1 VNIELQHFELEFL
14 TTPTIKNATL
24 VEFTTEWTYPGTED
38 LEEEPREQRPGSWMM
53 HFDGAFAHQGA
64 GVGVIL
70 TSPIGDKLYYVVH
83 LCFKREPDKVSNNIA
98 EYEGLLA
105 GLRASIS
112 LGVKRITI
120 KGDSQLIINFSNKA
134 YKPKDPHMI
143 AYLEEVRKLEKR
155 FLGMEMEYIP
165 RSKNQEEDDIAK

>member
-1 VNIELQHFELEFL
+1 VQ
-14 TTPTIKNATL
+14 
-24 VEFTTEWTYPGTED
+24 
-38 LEEEPREQRPGSWMM
+38 
-53 HFDGAFAHQGA
+53 
-64 GVGVIL
+64 
-70 TSPIGDKLYYVVH
+70 

-105 GLRASIS
+105 GLKESIS

-120 KGDSQLIINFSNKA
+120 KGDSQLIVNFSNKA

-143 AYLEEVRKLEKR
+143 AYLEEVRKHEKL

-165 RSKNQEEDDIAK
+165 RSENQEADDIAKRASKREP